1 MKLLV
6 IGGGGREHAL
16 CWKLSQSPRIER
28 IYAVPGNAGISEIAE
43 CKKVEYEKNF
53 SSLARLVAEE
63 GIDFAVIGPEV
74 PLVNG
79 IVDYLQKKGLAVFGP
94 SKKAA
99 LLEGSKVFAK
109 RFMKKYGIPTADFR
123 VFSHPDKA
131 ITYIEKEGP
140 KVIKVDGLAAGKGV
154 LLINT
159 RKEAVEVIKSI
170 MEKKL
175 FGEAGKRIVV
185 EDRLRG
191 REISFIVITDG
202 KIIRPLA
209 STQDHKPLFEGDKGP
224 NTGGMGAY
232 SPTFV
237 SPSLYKKIMK
247 RIIAPTLKG
256 MKKEGREFKG
266 VLYAGLMIER
276 GEPKVLEFNVRFG
289 DPETQATLPR
299 LKNDLLEVLLAAK
312 EGNLHKINL
321 EWRSQAAVCV
331 VLASGGYP
339 HSYQKGKPI
348 KGLEKLSRLKNVF
361 SFCAGVKRENQSLVS
376 DGGRVMGITALGKNI
391 PEAVRQTYRAVDK
404 VHFEGMYYRRDI
416 AYRAIKKT
424 VYSI

>member
-16 CWKLSQSPRIER
+16 CWKLSQSPRIEK

-43 CKKVEYEKNF
+43 CKKVEYEKDF

-159 RKEAVEVIKSI
+159 RKKAVEVIKSI

-209 STQDHKPLFEGDKGP
+209 STQDHKPLHEGDKGP

-232 SPTFV
+232 SPAFV

-256 MKKEGREFKG
+256 MEKEGREFKG

-289 DPETQATLPR
+289 DPETQAILPR
-299 LKNDLLEVLLAAK
+299 LKNDLLEVLLAVK

-339 HSYQKGKPI
+339 RSYQKGKPI

-416 AYRAIKKT
+416 AYKAL
-424 VYSI
+424 SH

>member
-1 MKLLV
+1 VKLLV

-43 CKKVEYEKNF
+43 CKKVEYEKDF
-53 SSLARLVAEE
+53 SSLARLVVEE

-131 ITYIEKEGP
+131 ITYIEKEGS

-185 EDRLRG
+185 ENRLRG

-202 KIIRPLA
+202 KTIRPLV

-232 SPTFV
+232 SPAFV

-247 RIIAPTLKG
+247 RIIIPTLKG

-289 DPETQATLPR
+289 DPETQAILPR
-299 LKNDLLEVLLAAK
+299 LKNDLLEVLLAVK

-391 PEAVRQTYRAVDK
+391 PEAVRQTYRAVGK

-416 AYRAIKKT
+416 AYKALNP
-424 VYSI
+424 S